1 MSSPSGQWPSSE
13 HPYLLISAGGQVQ
26 VVIPAH
32 FLVDQ
37 GPQAVVDEL
46 AAKYPPPPPQQ
57 QQQNDLFTNEELDAM
72 ADWASSPAAAPFP
85 LDDEQ
90 FTSSPPPPAPAP
102 ALTPAPAPAAL
113 ALAPATPAPAP
124 APAPP
129 APARRHGRRN
139 KTTPPGF
146 PGYRWVAQTVALQA
160 SPRRPQVQLGHIY
173 AYMEKAWPE
182 HFRSSSSSS
191 GSGAGWKFGVR
202 HAVLKH
208 FKRVSAPGGEKG
220 VWYEPDPY
228 NVMTAEEARRIARA
242 AGGGGGG
249 G

>member
-32 FLVDQ
+32 LLVDQ
-37 GPQAVVDEL
+37 GPQAVLDEL
-46 AAKYPPPPPQQ
+46 MAKYPPSPPQQ

-72 ADWASSPAAAPFP
+72 ADWASSPAAPFP

-90 FTSSPPPPAPAP
+90 FTSSPPPAPAAPAPAP
-102 ALTPAPAPAAL
+102 ALAPATPTPAPAL
-113 ALAPATPAPAP
+113 
-124 APAPP
+124 APP
-129 APARRHGRRN
+129 APRQPAPRRGRGN

-173 AYMEKAWPE
+173 AYMQKAWPE
-182 HFRSSSSSS
+182 HFRSS
-191 GSGAGWKFGVR
+191 GAGAGGWKSGVR

-208 FKRVSAPGGEKG
+208 FKRVSAPRGEKG
-220 VWYEPDPY
+220 VWYEPDPD
-228 NVMTAEEARRIARA
+228 NVMTAEEARRIVRA
-242 AGGGGGG
+242 AGGGVGGG
-249 G
+249 GEN